1 MIKLISDLTTGQL
14 SAEGKIK
21 LDAGIET
28 SIFISLFGGNVG
40 GVTTASRN
48 PAGVENKDYFGNL
61 YLKEIGKPLFNSK
74 FEKYLKENPLTTG
87 NLKKLNELVL
97 GDLEWLVKNKA
108 VKSFEIDFEI
118 ESANQLKI
126 EIIAKQ
132 PNNTEKK
139 YQYLW
144 SR

>member
-40 GVTTASRN
+40 GFTTASRN

>member
-21 LDAGIET
+21 LDAGLET

-40 GVTTASRN
+40 GVTTNNRK

-61 YLKEIGKPLFNSK
+61 YLKEMNKPLFNSK
-74 FEKYLKENPLTTG
+74 FESFLKENALTSG
-87 NLKKLNELVL
+87 NLKTLRQHALS
-97 GDLEWLVKNKA
+97 DLEWLVSNKA
-108 VKSFEIDFEI
+108 VKSFEIEFEI
-118 ESANQLKI
+118 EAVNRIKI
-126 EIIAKQ
+126 GITAKQ
-132 PNNTEKK
+132 PDKTEKK

-144 SR
+144 SS